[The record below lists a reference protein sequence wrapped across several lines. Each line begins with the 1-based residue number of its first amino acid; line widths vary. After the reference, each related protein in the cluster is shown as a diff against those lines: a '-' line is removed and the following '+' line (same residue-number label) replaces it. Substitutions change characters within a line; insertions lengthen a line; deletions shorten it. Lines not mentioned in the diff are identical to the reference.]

1 MRQHPCLNRC
11 APTRSPVNTCRGHV
25 RGYHVSRTIY
35 DKHIVSLYSPLEPV
49 HRVHIL
55 AHAVRP
61 SLLLS
66 GGLAGMFPHVFAAGL
81 LLLSTFLRCYKLLS
95 VIRWLKGGEYFRASR
110 KATWPC
116 NSIFMWVQAP
126 PLRCRGASISPS
138 LATGPQ
144 RAEAGVNGG
153 IGKPQS

>member
-1 MRQHPCLNRC
+1 MREGQHEGEP
-11 APTRSPVNTCRGHV
+11 PVVAASV
-25 RGYHVSRTIY
+25 RRQ
-35 DKHIVSLYSPLEPV
+35 PV
-49 HRVHIL
+49 RFSSYIRFLHRYK
-55 AHAVRP
+55 VR
-61 SLLLS
+61 
-66 GGLAGMFPHVFAAGL
+66 
-81 LLLSTFLRCYKLLS
+81 S

-110 KATWPC
+110 KAPGPC

-126 PLRCRGASISPS
+126 PLRCRGASIPPS